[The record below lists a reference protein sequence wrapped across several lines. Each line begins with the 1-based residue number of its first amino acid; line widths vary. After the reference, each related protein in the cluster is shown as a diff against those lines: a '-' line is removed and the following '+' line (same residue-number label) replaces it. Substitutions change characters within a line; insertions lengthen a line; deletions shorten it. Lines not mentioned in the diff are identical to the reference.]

1 MPLGA
6 KILLDPNIEEQ
17 YGMVDIIPDCNVYG
31 EYKINT
37 KSSPLLLRDKPDT
50 NADIIVEMPKGRTI
64 FCYGFTDITM
74 EWYLCEYS
82 DSGKIYA
89 GFCNKKYLT
98 KKKKRSDIT

>member
-17 YGMVDIIPDCNVYG
+17 YGMIDIIPDRDVYG

-50 NADIIVEMPKGRTI
+50 NADIIVENAQRRTI

-74 EWYLCEYS
+74 DGIFVNTQTAERFTQVS
-82 DSGKIYA
+82 VIKNI
-89 GFCNKKYLT
+89 
-98 KKKKRSDIT
+98 

>member
-6 KILLDPNIEEQ
+6 KILLDPDIEEQ
-17 YGMVDIIPDCNVYG
+17 YGLIDIIPECDIYG

-37 KSSPLLLRDKPDT
+37 KSSPLMLRDKPDT
-50 NADIIVEMPKGRTI
+50 NADIIAEMPKGRTI

-82 DSGKIYA
+82 SSGKIYA

-98 KKKKRSDIT
+98 KKE